1 MTEKHP
7 NKLINET
14 SPYLLQ
20 HAYNPVQW
28 NPWCEEAL
36 DLAKKTGKPI
46 LVSIGYAAC
55 HWCHVME
62 RESFENEET
71 ARYMNEHFINIKID
85 REERPDLDHIY
96 MDAVQAMTG
105 SGGWPLNVFLTPDGK
120 PFYGGTYFPPV
131 KAYNRSS
138 WKDVLMNIQDAWENR
153 REEMEAQAD
162 KLVNHISLSGNLI
175 GKSNTPETA
184 DAGNN
189 FTTEH
194 CDIIAANILKSADKI
209 YGGFGA
215 APKFPQTF
223 SIQYLIAYG
232 HYFNNEDAL
241 KQAGLS
247 LRKMLEGGIYDHLA
261 GGMSRYSTDRQW
273 LAPHFEK
280 MLYDNALLVSVLA
293 DAYQLTDDIYYADAI
308 HKTLGFFI
316 REMKH
321 HEGGFFAALDADSE
335 GVEGKFYV
343 WDKKEIDEIL
353 CEDSGLYCK
362 WFSISEK
369 GNWEEKNILHI
380 SENESA
386 FAVANNM
393 DVQGLKNFISKCNKK
408 LLVIRNN
415 RPRPL
420 TDDKILL
427 GWNALLIT
435 SFCKA
440 FASTGKERY
449 RTEAIELFD
458 FITDKFSVNGMV
470 CMHTY
475 KNNQARYP
483 AFLDDYAY
491 LIQAC
496 IQLQEITSNQQY
508 LIHAQTLTQYVTD
521 NFEDTDSGY
530 YYYTH
535 AKQTDVITRKIEFY
549 DGAVPSGN
557 SIMAENLYYLSVV
570 FENSNWFNRAQKI
583 TTALTEAVVKYP
595 TSFAVWALLIL
606 KRVIGINEIV
616 VTGNDI
622 EQIHKEMLRL
632 YLPDKIFQSSSN
644 EVNGFPLLKDK
655 NYVSGTNIYLCRNFA
670 CMEPVNTINQLK
682 LLLKKPV
689 Y

>member
-105 SGGWPLNVFLTPDGK
+105 SGGWPLNVFLTPDAK

-131 KAYNRSS
+131 KAYNRAS
-138 WKDVLMNIQDAWENR
+138 WKDVLINIQDAWENR
-153 REEMEAQAD
+153 REEMEAQAN
-162 KLVNHISLSGNLI
+162 KLVTHISLSGNLI
-175 GKSNTPETA
+175 GKSNNPGTGEA
-184 DAGNN
+184 DEN
-189 FTTEH
+189 FTSEH
-194 CDIIAANILKSADKI
+194 CDIITANILKSADKI
-209 YGGFGA
+209 LGGFGA

-223 SIQYLIAYG
+223 TIQYLIAYG
-232 HYFNNEDAL
+232 HYFNNEEAL

-293 DAYQLTDDIYYADAI
+293 DAYQLTADDYYADAI
-308 HKTLGFFI
+308 HKTLDFFT

-321 HEGGFFAALDADSE
+321 QAGGFFAALDADSE

-353 CEDSGLYCK
+353 GEDSGIYCK
-362 WFSISEK
+362 WFSISEQ
-369 GNWEEKNILHI
+369 GNWEGKNILHV
-380 SENESA
+380 SANETD
-386 FAVANNM
+386 FASANNM
-393 DVQGLKNFISKCNKK
+393 EVESLKDIIGKCNKK
-408 LLVIRNN
+408 LLIIRNK
-415 RPRPL
+415 RPGPL
-420 TDDKILL
+420 TDDKIIL

-435 SFCKA
+435 AFCKA
-440 FASTGKERY
+440 YASTGRELYK
-449 RTEAIELFD
+449 TEAIELFD
-458 FITDKFSVNGMV
+458 FITEKFAVNGMV

-496 IQLQEITSNQQY
+496 IHLQEITQNQEY
-508 LIHAQTLTQYVTD
+508 LVLAQTLTQHVTD
-521 NFEDTDSGY
+521 NFGDEDSGY
-530 YYYTH
+530 FYYTH
-535 AKQTDVITRKIEFY
+535 VKQTDVIARKIEFY

-557 SIMAENLYYLSVV
+557 SIMAENLYYLSAV
-570 FENSNWFNRAQKI
+570 FDNNSWFNRAHKI
-583 TTALTEAVVKYP
+583 TAALTGAVVKYP
-595 TSFAVWALLIL
+595 TSFGVWALVIL

-616 VTGNDI
+616 ITGNDI
-622 EQIHKEMLRL
+622 KEIHKEMLRL
-632 YLPDKIFQSSSN
+632 YMPGKIFQCSN
-644 EVNGFPLLKDK
+644 YEVQGFPLLKNK

-670 CMEPVNTINQLK
+670 CQEPVNTINQLK